1 MSSKREQILAR
12 FETLLV
18 NTSGVNARVYRSRQQ
33 ALNRDEAPAL
43 VIEPGRDTPTV
54 VSTCKLDWSLDV
66 LVVVYARG
74 VVPDQDADPVAVS
87 MHNELMSDRTL
98 GGLAVDLVP
107 TGVDFKLDDADM
119 STLWMINTY
128 TVRYRTSISSLE
140 S

>member
-12 FETLLV
+12 FETLLA
-18 NTSGVNARVYRSRQQ
+18 NTSGVNGRIYRSRQQ

-43 VIEPGRDTPTV
+43 VIEPGRDTPSV
-54 VSTCKLDWSLDV
+54 VSTCKLDWSFDV
-66 LVVVYARG
+66 LVAIYVQG

-107 TGVDFKLDDADM
+107 SGVDFKLDDADM

>member
-66 LVVVYARG
+66 LVVIYARG
-74 VVPDQDADPVAVS
+74 VVPDQDADSVAVS
-87 MHNELMSDRTL
+87 VHNELMSDRTL

-107 TGVDFKLDDADM
+107 SGVDFRLDDADM

-128 TVRYRTSISSLE
+128 TVRYRTSITSLE

>member
-66 LVVVYARG
+66 LVAIYARG

>member
-66 LVVVYARG
+66 LVAIYARG

-107 TGVDFKLDDADM
+107 SGVDFKLDDADM